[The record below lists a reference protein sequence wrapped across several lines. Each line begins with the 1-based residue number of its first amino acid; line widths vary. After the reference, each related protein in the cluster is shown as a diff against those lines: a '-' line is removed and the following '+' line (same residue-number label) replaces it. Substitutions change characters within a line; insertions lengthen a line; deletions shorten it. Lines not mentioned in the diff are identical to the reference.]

1 MKIGI
6 LTYYRVP
13 NFGANLQAISTYNY
27 LKSKGHEVVF
37 LYYLSRYTN
46 YVRSKNQKVSVQAR
60 TQIDFIDKILPQ
72 HNGKLY
78 SSSAVMDVVRKHGID
93 AIIIGSDAV
102 LQHFPLGTTLRW
114 GQSLKA
120 WLRPIEGERRFPNA
134 FWGCGIANCLPTA
147 MVSVSSQNSP
157 YKKWTGFTKHRMEK
171 CLNSMRYISVRDE
184 WTQKLVNTVSP
195 SLNPT
200 ITPDPVFAFNQN
212 AGFLVPS
219 KKEICE
225 KFGLSDSYAL
235 VGLRSSVL
243 ATDTL
248 TEIEKCF
255 DERGIECVAFPIG
268 HTAEL
273 PYKKQIRYPLSPLDW
288 YALLKYS
295 SAYIG
300 NNMHPIVVSLHNAVP
315 CFSIDN
321 WGTTNFWGK
330 RVNDGS
336 SKVQDILGR
345 YGLAGNRKEVD
356 AGHCNVNATEIFA
369 ALDAYDKEK
378 VAEISALQFKRYDEM
393 MTICLESLKL

>member
-27 LKSKGHEVVF
+27 LKSKGHEVIF

-46 YVRSKNQKVSVQAR
+46 YIRYKTLKVSVQAR
-60 TQIDFIDKILPQ
+60 TQIDFIDKMLPQ
-72 HNGKLY
+72 NNGRLF
-78 SSSAVMDVVRKHGID
+78 SSSAVVEAAQKHGLD

-102 LQHFPLGTTLRW
+102 LQHFPLCTTLRW

-134 FWGCGIANCLPTA
+134 FWGCGISDYFPTA

-157 YKKWTGFTKHRMEK
+157 YKKWTKFTKYRMAK
-171 CLNSMRYISVRDE
+171 CLNSMQYISVRDK
-184 WTQKLVNTVSP
+184 WTQKLVNNVSP
-195 SLNPT
+195 SLNPD

-212 AGFLVPS
+212 AGYLIPS
-219 KKEICE
+219 KKDICKKFKLSE
-225 KFGLSDSYAL
+225 KYAL
-235 VGLRSSVL
+235 VGLRINVL
-243 ATDTL
+243 TTDTL
-248 TEIEKCF
+248 LDIENRF
-255 DERGIECVAFPIG
+255 NERGIECVAFPIG
-268 HTAEL
+268 HTIEL
-273 PYKKQIRYPLSPLDW
+273 PYKKHIRYPLNPLDW

-300 NNMHPIVVSLHNAVP
+300 NNMHPIIVSLHNAVP

-330 RVNDGS
+330 RINDGS
-336 SKVQDILGR
+336 SKVQDILYR
-345 YGLAGNRKEVD
+345 YGLEGNRKEID
-356 AGHCNVNATEIFA
+356 AGHCNVSATEIFL

-378 VAEISALQFKRYDEM
+378 VAEISELQYKRYDEM
-393 MTICLESLKL
+393 MTKCLDKLK